1 VKDIIIRGGENIVS
15 SLASLT
21 LLFFPSLKFYFRLL
35 TFSDRSIVKCEQ
47 DSVTVENALYADPR
61 VLEAA
66 AVGVPDER
74 LGELVAA
81 IVSVRPG
88 QDGEVTEASL
98 IAQAKSRCVFLFF
111 FLGPEWGKLGN
122 VSGLTIER

>member
-1 VKDIIIRGGENIVS
+1 M
-15 SLASLT
+15 
-21 LLFFPSLKFYFRLL
+21 
-35 TFSDRSIVKCEQ
+35 
-47 DSVTVENALYADPR
+47 ENALYADPR

-98 IAQAKSRCVFLFF
+98 IAQAKSRYVFLFF